1 MNRKWLTIT
10 SQNTSIREGAHN
22 KMGLLQI
29 IKEQKLKDNSRRV
42 LLLGLDNSGKTTVL
56 NQLLNEPIDK
66 IQPTIGFQIKT
77 LKLSNKVLQMW
88 DIGGQKTLR
97 PFWFNYFEKTDYLIW
112 VIDILDNRLMES
124 LTLLEEIVQEN
135 DRINL
140 QFEVF
145 ILLNKI
151 DLLPKGNGNGLND
164 DDTLQKKVDHVKMI
178 TSRTLQMDPESVR
191 VIPTSGV
198 NGTGLDQLIT
208 LLEDK

>member
-1 MNRKWLTIT
+1 
-10 SQNTSIREGAHN
+10 
-22 KMGLLQI
+22 MGLLQI

-151 DLLPKGNGNGLND
+151 DLLPKGNGNSLND
-164 DDTLQKKVDHVKMI
+164 DDALQKKVDHVKRI
-178 TSRTLQMDPESVR
+178 TSRALQMDPESVR

>member
-1 MNRKWLTIT
+1 
-10 SQNTSIREGAHN
+10 
-22 KMGLLQI
+22 MGLLQI

>member
-1 MNRKWLTIT
+1 MYLPSTAFLPLRDLHRTNHR
-10 SQNTSIREGAHN
+10 
-22 KMGLLQI
+22 MGLLQI
-29 IKEQKLKDNSRRV
+29 IKEQKLKDHSQRV
-42 LLLGLDNSGKTTVL
+42 LVLGLDNSGKTTVL
-56 NQLLNEPIDK
+56 NQLLHEPIDK

-124 LTLLEEIVQEN
+124 LNLLQEIVREN

-145 ILLNKI
+145 ILLNKV
-151 DLLPKGNGNGLND
+151 DLLPPDEHGPDSLLE
-164 DDTLQKKVDHVKMI
+164 TVDHVKHI
-178 TSRTLQMDPESVR
+178 TSRALQMDLDSVR

-198 NGTGLDQLIT
+198 NGTGLQQLVS
-208 LLEDK
+208 LLQNS